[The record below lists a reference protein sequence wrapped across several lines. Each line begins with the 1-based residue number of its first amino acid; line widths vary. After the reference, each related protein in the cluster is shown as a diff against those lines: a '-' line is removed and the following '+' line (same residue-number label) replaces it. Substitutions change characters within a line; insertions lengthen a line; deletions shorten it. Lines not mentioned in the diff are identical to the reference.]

1 MELNVISF
9 MPVKFHLP
17 RKLSDELAA
26 EPAVLVTMGC
36 RGNGPLVP
44 RLKFIDWSIADTKG
58 QAVETIRQIRDQIHE
73 QVRET

>member
-9 MPVKFHLP
+9 MPVKFRLP
-17 RKLSDELAA
+17 GKLSDELAA

-36 RGNGPLVP
+36 RENCPLVP

-58 QAVETIRQIRDQIHE
+58 QPVETIRQIRDQIHE